1 MSIDYEA
8 LREDLKQELYGAAFG
23 GGFGGALM
31 EAGDVDNASPEE
43 LLRMARNNG
52 IDPEDYEE

>member
-1 MSIDYEA
+1 
-8 LREDLKQELYGAAFG
+8 
-23 GGFGGALM
+23 M
-31 EAGDVDNASPEE
+31 EAGDVDYASPEE

>member
-1 MSIDYEA
+1 MIDYEA
-8 LREDLKQELYGAAFG
+8 LREAIKQELYGAAIG

-31 EAGDVDNASPEE
+31 EAEEVDDASPEE

>member
-1 MSIDYEA
+1 MIDYNA
-8 LREDLKQELYGAAFG
+8 LREAINQELYGAAFG
-23 GGFGGALM
+23 GGFDGALM
-31 EAGDVDNASPEE
+31 EAGDVDNASPDE